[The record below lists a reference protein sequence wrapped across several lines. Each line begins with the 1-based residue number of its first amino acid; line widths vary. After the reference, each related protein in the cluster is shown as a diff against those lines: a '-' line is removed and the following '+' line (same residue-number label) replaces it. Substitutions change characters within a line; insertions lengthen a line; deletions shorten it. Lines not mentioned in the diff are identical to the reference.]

1 MQEINITGATGT
13 GPYDIYICDL
23 TLTFCDLVSSNE
35 TLPYSFLTYGI
46 YENATSV
53 IIKLIDSLGCEIFH
67 PYSCPV
73 TPTPTPTNTP
83 TPTPT
88 STPGCHCISFENLS
102 TGLTETDSW
111 IIGDSGL
118 GLPSSTYVNLYT
130 DDLSLNNIFDISYTS
145 FTNTDQSSFFN
156 DILTYLSVPKNVYVT
171 FKELGNPQNSSL
183 IQITIGADLGGFYR
197 FSGTVISGDGTV
209 TYGNQI
215 KLRFFVDGFSGDSLS
230 FQFTECNGNIFYG
243 SIPPL
248 NILYYCGSNPLANK
262 EDVVIS
268 VGNNCIGGITC
279 PPFENIG
286 FCLEF
291 RLVISLDIYTL
302 LFNIHFIPNGLVNN
316 RPSWISDYLDNFTP
330 FSSSTITWNPITF
343 RWELNGLMTTIY
355 SNNTS
360 IPPLTQWYLNGF
372 DPNTYVI
379 VGYEGDCV
387 SFPSPTPSPT
397 QTPTPSPTH
406 TPTPTPTPSP
416 EPTPCWYTGFS
427 LTTYTD
433 IINGDSVSYF
443 FQNNGTLVNG
453 EPSFSSLP
461 PFYNIFY
468 SGGSWVLTSFLVGGV
483 IVELGTTTPLLSVTG
498 NNESLD
504 VYCGNFSEPICLTLY
519 TTGGTFYLPTILTT
533 VTGQTR
539 YEIYGNNNDYNWL
552 FYSGSSWVKL
562 SNSGTNVIVALTGLT
577 SGDKPV
583 GTWQIYNYQGVTGV
597 TSSLGECDENLF
609 SCTCFSVSAITNSYV
624 QYLDCNRD
632 LQYDYISGGTSN
644 EYCVI
649 RQLQYDVDPYS
660 YYITTISGS
669 TTGTTCVTSCP

>member
-1 MQEINITGATGT
+1 MVEVEITGVTGT
-13 GPYDIYICDL
+13 GPYNIYLCDPYFSYCELISGSTIIPPTITFVLEGVFLGL
-23 TLTFCDLVSSNE
+23 T
-35 TLPYSFLTYGI
+35 SF
-46 YENATSV
+46 
-53 IIKLIDSLGCEIFH
+53 IIKLVDSNGCEIFH

-248 NILYYCGSNPLANK
+248 NILYYCGSNPLANE

-279 PPFENIG
+279 PPFENTG

-379 VGYEGDCV
+379 VGYEGDCAP
-387 SFPSPTPSPT
+387 FPSPTPSPT
-397 QTPTPSPTH
+397 Q
-406 TPTPTPTPSP
+406 TPTPTPSP

-427 LTTYTD
+427 LTSYAN
-433 IINGDSVSYF
+433 IISGDSVSYF

-461 PFYNIFY
+461 PLYNIFY
-468 SGGSWVLTSFLVGGV
+468 SGGSWVFTSFLVGGV